1 MSDVRLIAVPYDSG
15 IRGWRMG
22 AGPGR
27 LLDAGLARALRAA
40 GHTVATEQVELP
52 ADTPATEIAATFA
65 LAAQLAG
72 RVRAARA
79 EGAMPVI
86 LAGNCAS
93 AIGTLSG
100 LDDPEPAVVWLD
112 AHADLNTPETTRSGM
127 LDGMA
132 LSIATGR
139 CWSAIAAGVPGFRP
153 IPSDNVCLIGA
164 RDLDPAE
171 SEYLVHS
178 DTPAVSVVDYPEWLP
193 SMLESLKARAETVY
207 LHIDLDVL
215 DPSEGRA
222 NSFAADGGLLIRDV
236 LNVIGMVRDHL
247 PIGAVALT
255 AYDPACDA
263 DARIPAA
270 AQAILAAVL
279 LSDPEKQ

>member
-1 MSDVRLIAVPYDSG
+1 MSAARLIALPYDSG

-22 AGPGR
+22 AGPDR
-27 LLDAGLARALRAA
+27 LLASGLEARLHAA
-40 GHTVATEQVELP
+40 GHTVSAEHVELP
-52 ADTPATEIAATFA
+52 AGTTATEIAATFA
-65 LAAQLAG
+65 LAARLAD

-79 EGAMPVI
+79 EGALPIV

-100 LDDPEPAVVWLD
+100 LGDAEPGIVWMD
-112 AHADLNTPETTRSGM
+112 AHADLNTPETSRSGF

-139 CWSAIAAGVPGFRP
+139 CWAPMAAAVPGFRP
-153 IPSDNVCLIGA
+153 IPDYNVCLIGT

-178 DTPAVSVVDYPEWLP
+178 DTPVLSVVDYPEWLP
-193 SMLESLKARAETVY
+193 HALESLRTRTDTVY

-215 DPSEGRA
+215 DPSAGCA
-222 NSFAADGGLLIRDV
+222 NSFSTDGGLLLRDV
-236 LNVIGMVRDHL
+236 VEVIETIRESFE
-247 PIGAVALT
+247 IGAVALT
-255 AYDPACDA
+255 AYDPSFDP
-263 DARIPAA
+263 DGRICTA
-270 AQAILAAVL
+270 AQEIVSAVL
-279 LSDPEKQ
+279 G

>member
-1 MSDVRLIAVPYDSG
+1 MSGVRLIAVPYDSG

-22 AGPGR
+22 AGPDR
-27 LLDAGLARALRAA
+27 LLDAGLADALRAA
-40 GHTVATEQVELP
+40 GHTAATEHIELS
-52 ADTPATEIAATFA
+52 AGTPGTEIAAAFA
-65 LAAQLAG
+65 LAAQLAD

-79 EGAMPVI
+79 EGALPVI

-100 LDDPEPAVVWLD
+100 LDDSAPAVVWLD
-112 AHADLNTPETTRSGM
+112 AHADLNTPETTRSGF

-139 CWSAIAAGVPGFRP
+139 CWTGIASTVPGFRP
-153 IPSDNVCLIGA
+153 IPDYNVCLIGT

-171 SEYLVHS
+171 SELLGHS
-178 DTPAVSVVDYPEWLP
+178 YTHALSVVEYPDLLP
-193 SMLESLKARAETVY
+193 HVLEGLRARAETVY

-222 NSFAADGGLLIRDV
+222 NSFAADGGLRIRDV
-236 LNVIGMVRDHL
+236 LNVIGMIRDFL

-255 AYDPACDA
+255 AYDPACGD

-270 AQAILAAVL
+270 AFTILEEIARRA
-279 LSDPEKQ
+279 